1 MATTNV
7 QFVNFPAEIIL
18 KVLGYLEKEDLF
30 KCSLI
35 SRRLRTICQFELKI
49 WENIH
54 LYNPNP
60 ICEYFMNTCTNDDQN
75 SHKMPGCLNI
85 NSKKVHG
92 QSLQYILDKGC
103 NYLVLS
109 HIAECENLVQSTE
122 MEIKLSKYFE
132 PFKMEVLG
140 TASCTVT
147 RDTSI
152 LGVTKDGIK
161 SYHVLLTKKKME
173 TKNRKNQL
181 RSEIERDNIYLP

>member
-1 MATTNV
+1 MQIQRNVEDKFQSTKNIPKLKMATTDV

-18 KVLGYLEKEDLF
+18 KVFGYLEKEDIF

-35 SRRLRTICQFELKI
+35 SRRLRTICQPNI

-103 NYLVLS
+103 NYYLFVYLFVCL
-109 HIAECENLVQSTE
+109 IIVYLFVCL
-122 MEIKLSKYFE
+122 F
-132 PFKMEVLG
+132 
-140 TASCTVT
+140 
-147 RDTSI
+147 I
-152 LGVTKDGIK
+152 L
-161 SYHVLLTKKKME
+161 
-173 TKNRKNQL
+173 
-181 RSEIERDNIYLP
+181 

>member
-1 MATTNV
+1 MATTVV
-7 QFVNFPAEIIL
+7 QFVHFPAEIIL
-18 KVLGYLEKEDLF
+18 KVFGYLEKEDIF

-35 SRRLRTICQFELKI
+35 SRRLRTICQPNI

-103 NYLVLS
+103 NYYLFVYLFVCL
-109 HIAECENLVQSTE
+109 IIVYLFVCL
-122 MEIKLSKYFE
+122 F
-132 PFKMEVLG
+132 
-140 TASCTVT
+140 
-147 RDTSI
+147 I
-152 LGVTKDGIK
+152 L
-161 SYHVLLTKKKME
+161 
-173 TKNRKNQL
+173 
-181 RSEIERDNIYLP
+181 

>member
-1 MATTNV
+1 MATTDV

-18 KVLGYLEKEDLF
+18 KVFGYLEKEDIF

-35 SRRLRTICQFELKI
+35 SRRLRTICQPKI

-60 ICEYFMNTCTNDDQN
+60 ICEFFMNTCTGTNSDDQN
-75 SHKMPGCLNI
+75 KHKMPDCLNI

-109 HIAECENLVQSTE
+109 HIAECENLVEYVE
-122 MEIKLSKYFE
+122 MEKKLSKYFE

-140 TASCTVT
+140 TASCT
-147 RDTSI
+147 
-152 LGVTKDGIK
+152 VTKDGIK

-173 TKNRKNQL
+173 TKNRKNRL
-181 RSEIERDNIYLP
+181 ISDSEIERDMYLP